1 MMCDNSFGNTL
12 CNLRRK
18 KGMTQRD
25 LADVLNISDK
35 AVSRWETGN
44 TIPSLDMVYKI
55 SQYFKISFNDLM
67 TLKIS
72 NEHINND
79 GVLKEIGKKEKNNKK
94 LEILKIIGI
103 LVSFFRLIVHII
115 EIILIK
121 I

>member
-1 MMCDNSFGNTL
+1 MKENKLGTIISTL
-12 CNLRRK
+12 RK
-18 KGMTQRD
+18 EKDLTQKD
-25 LADVLNISDK
+25 LADKLNVSDK

-79 GVLKEIGKKEKNNKK
+79 GVLKEIGKKEKN
-94 LEILKIIGI
+94 
-103 LVSFFRLIVHII
+103 
-115 EIILIK
+115 
-121 I
+121 